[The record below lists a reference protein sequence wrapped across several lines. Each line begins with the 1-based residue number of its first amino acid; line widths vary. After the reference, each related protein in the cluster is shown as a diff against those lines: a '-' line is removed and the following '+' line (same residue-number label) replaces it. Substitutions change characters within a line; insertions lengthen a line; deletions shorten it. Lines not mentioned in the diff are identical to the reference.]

1 MRAIWPYRVRVS
13 TNRTRE
19 SARNLAAVE
28 YIRELKTNK
37 KPRMTEA
44 KLAEATGINEHTVK
58 RLLLNK
64 SDMTLDQFV
73 SLVEALG
80 GDPVKAVSVALSKVR
95 GK

>member
-1 MRAIWPYRVRVS
+1 MS

-37 KPRMTEA
+37 RPRMSEA

-58 RLLLNK
+58 RLLNNK
-64 SDMTLDQFV
+64 ADLTLDQFV

-80 GDPVKAVSVALSKVR
+80 GDPVKAVAVTLAKVS